1 VNSIEETLQKPLMIA
16 PTVEKIVEKLNES
29 KDKISIDPKMDF
41 YERFKKNLPLYDI
54 PHTS

>member
-1 VNSIEETLQKPLMIA
+1 MNSIEETVQKPLMIA
-16 PTVEKIVEKLNES
+16 PTVEKMVEKLNES